1 MSLSDDTYD
10 RLFYDSDY
18 RSFMD
23 SSHGSYMDY
32 ESDEST
38 VIEEEILSPMKE
50 LDKFCKSNELSIA
63 ELHKIKNNIPNTL
76 KGEQLKAYHKH
87 PFFHHAC
94 SMGM

>member
-23 SSHGSYMDY
+23 SSYGSYDD

-50 LDKFCKSNELSIA
+50 LDVLCKSNELSIA
-63 ELHKIKNNIPNTL
+63 ELQKIKNNIFPTL
-76 KGEQLKAYHKH
+76 WRVNNSRRTISIHSFIMYVWIR
-87 PFFHHAC
+87 
-94 SMGM
+94 M